1 MSLENIPTKE
11 EFRLS
16 ALRGAVC
23 EYLDENAGDALLL
36 DFRKVL
42 VEERDKFRQMAN
54 NYDSLLIHVDDMLF
68 SNTMKPKN

>member
-1 MSLENIPTKE
+1 MSLEHIPTKE
-11 EFRLS
+11 EFRII

-23 EYLDENAGDALLL
+23 EYLDENAGDTLLL

-54 NYDSLLIHVDDMLF
+54 NYESVLLHVDDMLF
-68 SNTMKPKN
+68 SNTMKPIN